1 MKKSNSRVRKTA
13 KEILRKFY
21 CKCGKSYGL
30 IYQYWSSDGS
40 LQSHVRLKH
49 LKEKN
54 QIEEKKKHLSWV
66 CIILYKY

>member
-1 MKKSNSRVRKTA
+1 M
-13 KEILRKFY
+13 RKFY

-40 LQSHVRLKH
+40 LQSHVRFKH

-54 QIEEKKKHLSWV
+54 QIEENK
-66 CIILYKY
+66 